1 MRKIKQYLKKV
12 GLTQK
17 EFAERIGLSRPT
29 LDTYIEMYEQG
40 KTIPKERYNIIFKRL
55 FDDEQLFANDF
66 YDALQNA
73 ESLLKRDQQYGTS
86 DLDPKAADYVSLI
99 VRNMNHDF
107 SEGGW
112 NKYVYIFINILITNY
127 RHNDVFQ
134 RLVEYFIFLNGI
146 EPVESI
152 KKEQIPYFA
161 NLFKVFHCLCEN
173 PDVYE
178 ECDYQAFL
186 SRCLE
191 IKQDKG
197 KKADEKKNN
206 LKKRIQDMITNYEK
220 KGIELTEEEIV
231 EEIKKQFIKEKLEK
245 GE

>member
-1 MRKIKQYLKKV
+1 MRKIKQYLKEV

-55 FDDEQLFANDF
+55 FDDEQLSANDF

-73 ESLLKRDQQYGTS
+73 ERLLKRDQQYGTS

-112 NKYVYIFINILITNY
+112 NKYVYTFINILITNY

-191 IKQDKG
+191 IKQDKE
-197 KKADEKKNN
+197 KKADERKNN

>member
-1 MRKIKQYLKKV
+1 MRKIKQYLKEV

-40 KTIPKERYNIIFKRL
+40 KTIPKERYNIIFNRL
-55 FDDEQLFANDF
+55 FDDEQLSANDF

-73 ESLLKRDQQYGTS
+73 ERLLKRDQQYGTS

-112 NKYVYIFINILITNY
+112 NKYVYTFINILITNY

-191 IKQDKG
+191 IKQDKE
-197 KKADEKKNN
+197 KKADERKNN